1 MPTPSESPA
10 VLEHQLAERLLAFE
24 ILDTAW
30 PKGRTALERA
40 EIGRR
45 REDALSQIVTLH
57 RRIVAGRA
65 ETLADAAAQLRRLV
79 VMAEERPEPHA
90 LLAPPSARRLVASV
104 LAVVERAA
112 PAAGIGKAVA

>member
-1 MPTPSESPA
+1 MFDPSESPA
-10 VLEHQLAERLLAFE
+10 VLEHQLVGHLLDFE
-24 ILDTAW
+24 TLDAAW
-30 PKGRTALERA
+30 PKGRTAVERA

-45 REDALSQIVTLH
+45 REDALSEIVALH

-90 LLAPPSARRLVASV
+90 LLAPPNARRLVASV

-112 PAAGIGKAVA
+112 PAAEIGEATA